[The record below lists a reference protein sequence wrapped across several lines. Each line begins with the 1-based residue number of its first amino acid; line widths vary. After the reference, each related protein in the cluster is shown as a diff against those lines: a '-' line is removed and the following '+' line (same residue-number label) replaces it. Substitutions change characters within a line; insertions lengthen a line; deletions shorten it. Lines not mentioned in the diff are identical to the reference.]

1 MCPGSTFSAFKLASC
16 SEKIGSRNYAGRPP
30 ISLRWQIESVADARA
45 LATGSEQFRHT
56 AYLTSNIRIARS
68 PLPQANQACRGRGLK
83 KGIGGPLTI
92 ERLVDAITGGTLAV
106 ALHDRLALLEDRRLQ
121 LEGSA
126 VNRGHPRAAPPP
138 NLADV
143 YRQRVAE
150 LTRVLEADNAAEA
163 PELVRSLVE
172 TITLVVSVRSRSCSE
187 SGQDARNSCLPGQRS
202 ITLGRGLNWRM
213 LRYWRGLSVDGHG
226 QRQRRP
232 RCWRR
237 LTLKVA
243 K

>member
-1 MCPGSTFSAFKLASC
+1 
-16 SEKIGSRNYAGRPP
+16 
-30 ISLRWQIESVADARA
+30 
-45 LATGSEQFRHT
+45 
-56 AYLTSNIRIARS
+56 
-68 PLPQANQACRGRGLK
+68 LK

-172 TITLVVSVRSRSCSE
+172 TITLVPEGGVLRIEVRGELAAIWRIAE
-187 SGQDARNSCLPGQRS
+187 GAERARNA
-202 ITLGRGLNWRM
+202 GRDADALAVQIKMVAGT
-213 LRYWRGLSVDGHG
+213 GFEPVTF
-226 QRQRRP
+226 
-232 RCWRR
+232 R
-237 LTLKVA
+237 L
-243 K
+243 

>member
-1 MCPGSTFSAFKLASC
+1 MCPGSTFSAFKRC
-16 SEKIGSRNYAGRPP
+16 SGAQFLHHVVGHDPRNYAGRPP

-172 TITLVVSVRSRSCSE
+172 TITLVPEGGVLRIEVRGELAAILRIAE
-187 SGQDARNSCLPGQRS
+187 GAERARNA
-202 ITLGRGLNWRM
+202 GRDADALAVQIKMVAGT
-213 LRYWRGLSVDGHG
+213 GFEPVTF
-226 QRQRRP
+226 
-232 RCWRR
+232 R
-237 LTLKVA
+237 L
-243 K
+243 

>member
-1 MCPGSTFSAFKLASC
+1 MCPGSTFSAFKRC
-16 SEKIGSRNYAGRPP
+16 SGAQFLHHVVGHDPRNYAGRPP

-121 LEGSA
+121 LEA
-126 VNRGHPRAAPPP
+126 VLSTAVTPAPRLHPTSRTCTASGW
-138 NLADV
+138 
-143 YRQRVAE
+143 
-150 LTRVLEADNAAEA
+150 
-163 PELVRSLVE
+163 RS
-172 TITLVVSVRSRSCSE
+172 
-187 SGQDARNSCLPGQRS
+187 
-202 ITLGRGLNWRM
+202 
-213 LRYWRGLSVDGHG
+213 
-226 QRQRRP
+226 
-232 RCWRR
+232 
-237 LTLKVA
+237 
-243 K
+243 